1 VQDIRRGGRDDAR
14 GAGPEEGPV
23 DVFGRD
29 EMNLA
34 EFPIAALT
42 DYVPR
47 GQNTIRFAD
56 ASGSLMVTG
65 SDAYGLPTA
74 ADADVV
80 VALIQLTKRRNG
92 FQAPA
97 VHFSR
102 AELIEILG
110 WPESGKSY
118 RCLTGM
124 ALPEAQLIRQQ

>member
-1 VQDIRRGGRDDAR
+1 MQADRQIIERAPESDETSIDIY
-14 GAGPEEGPV
+14 
-23 DVFGRD
+23 GRD

-47 GQNTIRFAD
+47 GQNTIRFGD
-56 ASGSLMVTG
+56 GSGSLMITG

-80 VALIQLTKRRNG
+80 VALIQLTKRRNA
-92 FQAPA
+92 FQTSV

-102 AELIEILG
+102 TELLEILG
-110 WPESGKSY
+110 WPVSGKSY
-118 RCLTGM
+118 R
-124 ALPEAQLIRQQ
+124 